1 MGRYEIRLSGAGGQ
15 GLILAGF
22 ILAEAVVRFTDQEVI
37 QTQSYGPEARGGAS
51 KAEVI
56 ISDEEID
63 YPQVTKPDFLLAL
76 TQEAYNKYNRD
87 LKEYGTMI
95 VDERVDA
102 AFRGG
107 PTYVVPIQRKTQE
120 RLGTRL
126 VVNVVSLALFN
137 HLHEVVPVDKL
148 QEAVL
153 ERVPRGTEDLNKK
166 ALELG
171 QELAQELNTYK
182 VFREEEEV
190 EDE

>member
-182 VFREEEEV
+182 VFREEEE